1 MTAPARHRLP
11 SLIWLQGLLCGALV
25 ALAPSMAVL
34 LAAFLG
40 PAIAAAMFDREPGKP
55 RARAAFLL
63 TAASCIEPI
72 QNLWNGSGDMVTVL
86 SLALA
91 PNTLLR
97 TWILRTWIPAGTGWA
112 LAELGPIVFRAAVT
126 FNDRRRRSRLE
137 ALREK
142 LKEEWGSSV

>member
-1 MTAPARHRLP
+1 MTEPARHRLP

-34 LAAFLG
+34 LAVFLG

-63 TAASCIEPI
+63 TASSCIEPV
-72 QNLWNGSGDMVTVL
+72 QNLWSGSGDMGTVL
-86 SLALA
+86 SLA

-97 TWILRTWIPAGTGWA
+97 TWIAAGTGWA